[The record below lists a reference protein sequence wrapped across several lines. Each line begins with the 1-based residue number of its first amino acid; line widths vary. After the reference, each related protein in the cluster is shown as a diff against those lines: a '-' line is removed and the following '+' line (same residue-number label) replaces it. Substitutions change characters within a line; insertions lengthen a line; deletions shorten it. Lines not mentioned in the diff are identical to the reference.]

1 MITAWRRPNEKR
13 RAQKRRIERPFALG
27 AALGTAAHHGF
38 ELASGLGLVW
48 QPQIG
53 LPGAATLWSVQILSW
68 AGLAARGSRRTDP
81 VLAAFSGASLAGV
94 AVHYLLWPSQ
104 PGQCGLP
111 VLIEAEGLSPW
122 QMPSYNAML
131 HRVGRGGV
139 RIPRCRGAEGIA
151 SLGVCWS
158 RLAAGLRLVCTAP
171 LLMGQRAGS
180 DQPEMVEPRHLP
192 DVDRERSLS
201 PSSM

>member
-1 MITAWRRPNEKR
+1 MNTAWRRPDEKR

-94 AVHYLLWPSQ
+94 AVHFLLWPSQ

-131 HRVGRGGV
+131 RAWAVAASGSLVVEVPRGSRRWAFVGLALLPAFVLSARHHFSWVKEQAVTNPRWWNRG
-139 RIPRCRGAEGIA
+139 I
-151 SLGVCWS
+151 SLMS
-158 RLAAGLRLVCTAP
+158 TESAR
-171 LLMGQRAGS
+171 
-180 DQPEMVEPRHLP
+180 
-192 DVDRERSLS
+192 
-201 PSSM
+201 